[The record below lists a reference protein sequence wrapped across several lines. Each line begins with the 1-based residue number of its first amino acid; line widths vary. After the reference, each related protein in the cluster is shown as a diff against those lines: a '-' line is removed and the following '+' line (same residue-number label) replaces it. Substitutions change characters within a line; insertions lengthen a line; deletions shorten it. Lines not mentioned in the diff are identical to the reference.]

1 MAATRAQDYLL
12 ISGAVKQ
19 NREGA
24 WTSRGWLK
32 LLIPALEITEIPHE
46 PKRLSPFAGYQL
58 RIIMP
63 PAPPLPQLLGQ
74 SARIAETLWD
84 FDADPDEYP
93 PLAPPLMK
101 PLPEYSAP
109 GPRHITVTQ
118 ITHLGACVH
127 GSNALE
133 RRQFGRRFRD
143 IALTGMPEDD
153 YETTFEPR
161 RNWERLIGQI
171 AHEVLS
177 YAGFSAE
184 ATISDDMIRS
194 IAWEKGLT
202 NSAALR
208 SARQE
213 IHSLL
218 RQYADSEAYRWI
230 MSARAA
236 QRPVYTELP
245 FIFRTEARV
254 IHGAMDVLLQR
265 SDNEWVIIDYKTSK
279 VADGDF
285 AEHAKRFRLQL
296 GIYAAA
302 AQEQLGACATST
314 CLRAFHPRQSD
325 D

>member
-1 MAATRAQDYLL
+1 MNSRSSYWLTLPGSAAIRARLPCTPIQNSGSVAAYTAPNPTSTKNGFAHRRNQKLQALKEEAERKRLLYVAATRAQDYLL

-58 RIIMP
+58 RVIMP
-63 PAPPLPQLLGQ
+63 PAPPPPQLLGQ
-74 SARIAETLWD
+74 SAGIAETLWD

-118 ITHLGACVH
+118 ITHLGAYLH

-171 AHEVLS
+171 IHEVLG

-218 RQYADSEAYRWI
+218 RQYARI
-230 MSARAA
+230 
-236 QRPVYTELP
+236 
-245 FIFRTEARV
+245 
-254 IHGAMDVLLQR
+254 
-265 SDNEWVIIDYKTSK
+265 
-279 VADGDF
+279 
-285 AEHAKRFRLQL
+285 AK
-296 GIYAAA
+296 
-302 AQEQLGACATST
+302 ST
-314 CLRAFHPRQSD
+314 AGL
-325 D
+325 